1 MRKRKK
7 PSQSWIERSKYE
19 IENADRLLAE
29 RIEKV
34 KEIRKMKGN
43 NMNSEQFKASE
54 LVERINELIKK
65 HGDVDVAVHTD
76 EGTFAALGCYYDIFA
91 ESIIISE

>member
-1 MRKRKK
+1 MKQRKK

-34 KEIRKMKGN
+34 KELRK
-43 NMNSEQFKASE
+43 
-54 LVERINELIKK
+54 IKEK
-65 HGDVDVAVHTD
+65 R
-76 EGTFAALGCYYDIFA
+76 L
-91 ESIIISE
+91 